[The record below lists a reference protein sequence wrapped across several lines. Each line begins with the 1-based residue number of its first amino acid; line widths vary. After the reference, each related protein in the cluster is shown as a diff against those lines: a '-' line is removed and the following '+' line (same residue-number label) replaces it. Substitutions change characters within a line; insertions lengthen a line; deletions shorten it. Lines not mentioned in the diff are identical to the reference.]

1 MEALEETWR
10 NLQKI
15 IKEREVELNREM
27 ERQEE
32 NDKLR
37 KRFAQQANSFY
48 QWITETRYACNISQ
62 SYPLSTSAVQI

>member
-15 IKEREVELNREM
+15 IKEREVELNKEM

-37 KRFAQQANSFY
+37 KRFAQQANAFH
-48 QWITETRYACNISQ
+48 QWITETRYDGGVGQ
-62 SYPLSTSAVQI
+62 GKGLG